1 MANNKNTSKKK
12 KSSLYK
18 GLKIFSRII
27 LILLLLFI
35 LLILFIRSPWGQNI
49 IVSKVTSYVTKKTN
63 TTFNI
68 DKLFITF
75 SGDISLEGLYLED
88 EVGDT
93 LIYSKNLEADIPLWP
108 IIKGNSFSLD
118 YLKWNGVKANII
130 RKDSINGFNYQFL
143 IDAFAATDTTQ
154 TQPKNESSMDI
165 FIGDIDVSEIDF
177 TYKDSVSGID
187 AQLNLGNLNYEGD
200 LFDLDKMD
208 FEADVFKIENTTVQ
222 VVQTKNVTS
231 TDTTSSV
238 LPKFRIGE
246 VELNNV
252 IANYKSLPQDLSAK
266 INLKEFYAEIPQLN
280 LEDEIF
286 NFDQVNLNNSVV
298 DIQLPK
304 TESIP
309 TDSTN
314 NQSISIKEIWP
325 TYKVKVANISL
336 LDNQILFQQGEVLQ
350 KNNQFNP
357 QNFEIEHFNFV
368 AEDLVLTESQTAK
381 LKVNQFQFQ
390 ENVSDFK
397 LDQLSFNTTLE
408 RDNFKIEDLNISTGN
423 SQFAG
428 NLSAK
433 YYSLDEVLKD
443 MNSVYLQTN
452 LNTIHLDLKDIFKFN
467 PDLKS
472 NPYLQQLSSAPI
484 NGAIIGSGNLENL
497 KVNSFVLNWKNT
509 NISTNGTLQSITN
522 VDNLQLVLNDIDVSS
537 TREDLIHFV
546 DEKDLGISIPK
557 TVNLTGNVS
566 GSLTNLK
573 ADANLV
579 MPEGRVELVGS
590 YQDQEKTS
598 FDAELKT
605 VELDLGKI
613 LQNESLGKISAEI
626 KTKGS
631 GDHINNLDAELSSNF
646 TKLTYNAYDLS
657 DLQLSGKITNG
668 SGDVDLLFKDQN
680 IDLTTK
686 AAIQLDSVSP
696 KVDFNVDLQGIDLL
710 ALGISN
716 RDIRAKLLLN
726 GTYQG
731 APNYFTVDAKIEEA
745 IAVYEENPYYVGN
758 IDFHSQIGQDSTAV
772 TIKGGFIDS
781 KLYSNASPADFLKA
795 IERHATH
802 YFKSPKRRDSIK
814 KPVNVYFETNITDR
828 PIISDVLAEGIKEMD
843 SIHLLLDFRES
854 EKILTADFSI
864 PYINYNDNKLDSLQL
879 KLKSTR
885 EEANFNLG
893 FQGIEAGPL
902 AIEKTFFE
910 GNITRDSLQLD
921 FNSLKGEE
929 ELYHISSNIS
939 GKDDKIHFSINP
951 NHLILNKN
959 EWQVSNENFI
969 EFGNNNID
977 FNQFS
982 FSRNNQKIAFKNDY
996 EVEKQHIGVNF
1007 QDFRLSTILSY
1018 FNPEEYLSSGIMKGD
1033 FIIVNPFQDLGMIAD
1048 LDIQDFKITNVDL
1061 GDLAIDASSR
1071 GAGNYDL
1078 NLDLQGEQIDLDL
1091 TGDYLAQ
1098 TTAAKLDF
1106 DLNITKLGLPLL
1118 EQFFEG
1124 ELEETKGDL
1133 TAQINIGGTTVEPQY
1148 SGEFG
1153 FKNTNFLV
1161 SKLNSKFSIS
1171 NEKIKLDNDG
1181 VYFSRFSVL
1190 DENNNEFVVR
1200 GDINTSESLID
1211 PSFNLKV
1218 SADNF
1223 QALNSTE
1230 EDNDLYYGKAI
1241 FDLRAKLGGKLSFP
1255 KLDFNFTV
1263 KKDTDVTYVL
1273 PISQVGIN
1281 EKDGVVV
1288 FVNKENP
1295 DDILTKTDE
1304 DEISAVL
1311 AGIELTSKITVEDGA
1326 TFNVII
1332 DKRTGDNLKLIGDAN
1347 LLFNIDRSGRTTLSG
1362 RYGINDGHY
1371 EMNLYGL
1378 VKRKFDIAEGST
1390 ITWSGDPMNADLDVK
1405 AIYELETSAS
1415 SLMASQTSG
1424 SSSTTQDQ
1432 YSQQLSF
1439 LVYLNVGGELLQPE
1453 LNFGLDMPEEDQG
1466 AISGTVYTVVNQLNE
1481 QEDQLN
1487 KQVFSLLVLN
1497 RFYPESGSDGS
1508 SGGVETVARDNLNQA
1523 LSDQL
1528 NVFSDKLTGNTGI
1541 QLNFGLDSYTDYQ
1554 GSSPQDRTDLSV
1566 SAQKNLFNDRLIVQA
1581 GSDIGVQGEAAAGEE
1596 NPVIGNV
1603 SIEYL
1608 LTEDGRW
1615 RLKGFRKSTYENII
1629 DGQVF
1634 VNGIALIFT
1643 REFNQ
1648 FNELFKKSALEIKQE
1663 EKENQKEERKN
1674 KKNRKEK
1681 NANNK
1686 SKEEEEN

>member
-1 MANNKNTSKKK
+1 M
-12 KSSLYK
+12 
-18 GLKIFSRII
+18 LKIFSRII
-27 LILLLLFI
+27 LILILLFI
-35 LLILFIRSPWGQNI
+35 LLVFFIRSPWGQSI
-49 IVSKVTSYVTKKTN
+49 IVDKVTNYVTKKTN

-75 SGDISLEGLYLED
+75 SGNINLEGLYIED

-93 LIYSKNLEADIPLWP
+93 LVYSKKLEADIPLWP

-118 YLKWNGVKANII
+118 YLKWHGAKANLI

-143 IDAFAATDTTQ
+143 IDAFTTADTTQ
-154 TQPKNESSMDI
+154 TTAKNETSIDI
-165 FIGDIDVSEIDF
+165 FIGNIDVSEINF

-187 AQLNLGNLNYEGD
+187 AQLNLGNLNYKGD
-200 LFDLDKMD
+200 LFDLEKMN

-222 VVQTKNVTS
+222 LTQTKIVT
-231 TDTTSSV
+231 TVDTTSSI
-238 LPKFRIGE
+238 LPNFRIGE

-252 IANYKSLPQDLSAK
+252 KASYKSSPQNLSAK
-266 INLKEFYAEIPQLN
+266 INLKEFYAEIPQVN
-280 LEDEIF
+280 LEDQIL
-286 NFDQVNLNNSVV
+286 NLDQLVLNNSIVN
-298 DIQLPK
+298 IQLPK
-304 TESIP
+304 SETNQTETTNSQNLSI
-309 TDSTN
+309 
-314 NQSISIKEIWP
+314 QEIWP
-325 TYKVKVANISL
+325 SWRVNVANISW
-336 LDNQILFQQGEVLQ
+336 LDNQILFKQGEIYQ
-350 KNNQFNP
+350 QTNQFNP
-357 QNFEIEHFNFV
+357 QNFDIEHFNFV
-368 AEDLVLTESQTAK
+368 AEDLVLTENQTANIQ
-381 LKVNQFQFQ
+381 VNQFQFQ

-397 LDQLSFNTTLE
+397 LNQLSFKSSLKRDSFTLE
-408 RDNFKIEDLNISTGN
+408 NIKIATGN
-423 SQFAG
+423 SQLAG

-433 YYSLDEVLKD
+433 YSSLDEVLKN
-443 MNSVYLQTN
+443 MNSVHLQTE
-452 LNTIHLDLKDIFKFN
+452 LHTIHLDLKDIFKFN

-472 NPYLQQLSSAPI
+472 NLYLQQLSSVPI
-484 NGAIIGSGNLENL
+484 NGTITGSGNLENL
-497 KVNSFVLNWKNT
+497 KVNSFHLNWNNT
-509 NISTNGTLQSITN
+509 HISTNGTLQSITN
-522 VDNLQLVLNDIDVSS
+522 VDQLQLVLNNINITS
-537 TREDLIHFV
+537 TRKDLVNFV
-546 DEKDLGISIPK
+546 DEKELGISIPN
-557 TVNLTGNVS
+557 TVSLTGNVS
-566 GSLTNLK
+566 GGLSNIK
-573 ADANLV
+573 ANAKLLI
-579 MPEGRVELVGS
+579 PEGRVELVGS
-590 YQDQEKTS
+590 YKNEKKTS

-605 VELDLGKI
+605 VELDLGKL

-626 KTKGS
+626 KTKGD
-631 GDHINNLDAELSSNF
+631 GDHINNLNAELTSSF

-657 DLQLSGKITNG
+657 DLKLSGNITNG
-668 SGDVDLLFKDQN
+668 TGDVDLVFKDQN

-686 AAIQLDSVSP
+686 ATVQLDSVKP

-731 APNYFTVDAKIEEA
+731 APDYFTVDAKIEEA
-745 IAVYEENPYYVGN
+745 VAVYEESPYYIGN
-758 IDFHSQIGQDSTAV
+758 INIHSQIGQDSTAV
-772 TIKGGFIDS
+772 TVKGGFIDS
-781 KLYSNASPADFLKA
+781 KLYSNASPADFLEA
-795 IERHATH
+795 LERHATH
-802 YFKSPKRRDSIK
+802 YFKTPKTQDSIK
-814 KPVNVYFETNITDR
+814 KPVNIYFEINITDR

-843 SIHLLLDFRES
+843 SIHLLVDFKEAD
-854 EKILTADFSI
+854 KILTANFSI
-864 PYINYNDNKLDSLQL
+864 PYLNYNDNKLDSLEF
-879 KLKSTR
+879 KLNSTK
-885 EEANFNLG
+885 ESANFNLG
-893 FQGIEAGPL
+893 FQGIEAEPL

-910 GNITRDSLQLD
+910 GKITKDTLQLD
-921 FNSLKGEE
+921 FNSVKGEDV
-929 ELYHISSNIS
+929 LYHISSNIS
-939 GKDDKIHFSINP
+939 GKDNKIHFSINP
-951 NHLILNKN
+951 NRLILNKN
-959 EWQVSNENFI
+959 KWEVSSTNFV
-969 EFGNNNID
+969 EFGDNTIN

-982 FSRNNQKIAFKNDY
+982 FSRNNQKIAFKNNY
-996 EVEKQHIGVNF
+996 EVEAPHMGVTF
-1007 QDFRLSTILSY
+1007 QDFKLSTILGY
-1018 FNPEEYLSSGIMKGD
+1018 FNQDQYLSSGLMKGD
-1033 FIIVNPFQDLGMIAD
+1033 FVIVNPFEDLGLIAD
-1048 LDIQDFKITNVDL
+1048 LDIQDFKVTDVAL
-1061 GDLAIDASSR
+1061 GDLAIDASSK

-1078 NLDLQGEQIDLDL
+1078 NLALLGEQIDLDL
-1091 TGDYLAQ
+1091 QGDYIAQ

-1106 DLNITKLGLPLL
+1106 DLNISKLGLPLL

-1133 TAQINIGGTTVEPQY
+1133 TAQINISGTTTEPKY

-1161 SKLNSKFSIS
+1161 TKLNSKFSIS
-1171 NEKIKLDNDG
+1171 DEKIKLDNNG
-1181 VYFSRFSVL
+1181 VNFSRFSVL
-1190 DENNNEFVVR
+1190 DENNNEFIIR

-1211 PSFNLKV
+1211 PTFNLKIN
-1218 SADNF
+1218 ADNF
-1223 QALNSTE
+1223 QALNSTA

-1241 FDLRAKLGGKLSFP
+1241 FDLRAKLAGKLSFP
-1255 KLDFNFTV
+1255 KLDLNFTV

-1281 EKDGVVV
+1281 ERDGVVV

-1295 DDILTKTDE
+1295 DNILTKTDE
-1304 DEISAVL
+1304 NEISAVL
-1311 AGIELTSKITVEDGA
+1311 AGVELTSKLTVEDGA

-1362 RYGINDGHY
+1362 RYRINDGHY

-1378 VKRKFDIAEGST
+1378 VKRKFNIANGST
-1390 ITWSGDPMNADLDVK
+1390 ITWTGDPMNADLDVK
-1405 AIYELETSAS
+1405 AIYALETSAS
-1415 SLMASQTSG
+1415 SLMASQTSS

-1432 YSQQLSF
+1432 YRQQLSF

-1466 AISGTVYTVVNQLNE
+1466 AINGTVYTVVNQINE

-1566 SAQKNLFNDRLIVQA
+1566 SAQKNLFDDRLIVKA
-1581 GSDIGVQGEAAAGEE
+1581 GSDIGLQGEAATGEE

-1615 RLKGFRKSTYENII
+1615 RLKGFRKSSYENII

-1643 REFNQ
+1643 REFNE
-1648 FNELFKKSALEIKQE
+1648 FKELFNKSALEIKQE
-1663 EKENQKEERKN
+1663 EREKKKENRKKN
-1674 KKNRKEK
+1674 K
-1681 NANNK
+1681 ANNK
-1686 SKEEEEN
+1686 AKEEEEN